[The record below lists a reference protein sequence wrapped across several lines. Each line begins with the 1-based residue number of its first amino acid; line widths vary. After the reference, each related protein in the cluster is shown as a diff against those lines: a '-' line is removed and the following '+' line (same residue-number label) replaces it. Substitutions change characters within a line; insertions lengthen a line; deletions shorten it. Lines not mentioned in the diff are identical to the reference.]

1 VLASGTLGDHGMAI
15 MSVREG
21 LEFEAAIESD
31 SAALYGLVAAVLA
44 ACPAVRLFRDPT
56 RGGVAASLNEIAGSA
71 NVGIEIDETAI
82 PVRPAVAA
90 ACEILG
96 LDPLAVANE
105 GKLLAIV
112 PGEEAEAVL
121 AAMRSH
127 PLGREAVIL
136 GRVVA
141 AHPRVVALR
150 TAIGGTRVVPLP
162 IGEQL
167 PRIC

>member
-1 VLASGTLGDHGMAI
+1 MAI

-21 LEFEAAIESD
+21 LEFDAPIESD
-31 SAALYGLVAAVLA
+31 SAPLHGLVAAMLA
-44 ACPAVRLFRDPT
+44 ACRDIRMLRDPT
-56 RGGVAASLNEIAGSA
+56 RGGVATSLNEMAAVG
-71 NVGIEIDETAI
+71 NVGIEIDEHAV
-82 PVRPAVAA
+82 PVNPHVAA

-96 LDPLAVANE
+96 LDPLLVANE

-112 PGEEAEAVL
+112 PAAAADRVL
-121 AAMRSH
+121 AALRAH
-127 PLGREAVIL
+127 EHGRQAVML

-141 AHPRVVALR
+141 EHPRLVVMKTR
-150 TAIGGTRVVPLP
+150 VGGTRVLPMP